1 MTSDK
6 EQQGRGKTP
15 PLYIWGLP
23 PPPPS
28 VSPSPPTPLA
38 NGPKTGAQLVMLIF
52 PQKWGKPRVFQF
64 SIIKPYLSKMF
75 KILMGKSALQ
85 KMGFQKIF
93 SGNFSIFLGCPLDSR
108 FAN

>member
-1 MTSDK
+1 MTTYK

-64 SIIKPYLSKMF
+64 FDYKTLSV
-75 KILMGKSALQ
+75 Q
-85 KMGFQKIF
+85 
-93 SGNFSIFLGCPLDSR
+93 NV
-108 FAN
+108 

>member
-1 MTSDK
+1 MTTYK

-52 PQKWGKPRVFQF
+52 PQKWGKP
-64 SIIKPYLSKMF
+64 YLSKMF
-75 KILMGKSALQ
+75 KIPMGKSALQ
-85 KMGFQKIF
+85 KWVFKKFFPEIF
-93 SGNFSIFLGCPLDSR
+93 R
-108 FAN
+108 FF